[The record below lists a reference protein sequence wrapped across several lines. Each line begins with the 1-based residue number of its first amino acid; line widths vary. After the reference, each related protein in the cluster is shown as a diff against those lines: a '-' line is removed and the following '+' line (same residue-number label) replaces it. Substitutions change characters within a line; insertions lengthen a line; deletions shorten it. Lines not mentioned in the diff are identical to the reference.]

1 MAPLQNAPVTPAVP
15 NDWFRD
21 WFDSPYYHK
30 LYFQHNEPE
39 AAAFI
44 NRLLLLL
51 QPSPSSALLDVA
63 CGRGRHSRMLAA
75 RGYDTT
81 GIDLSPSSIAYAQ
94 QFENDHLHFYIH
106 DMREIL
112 SINCYDYAFN
122 FFTSFGYF
130 STRRENGNTIRMVS
144 AALRSKGTFVLDYL
158 NVHYVG
164 QHLVPNEVKI
174 IDGVTYTI
182 TRSCD
187 GKHFFKKIVITGNA
201 LPQPL
206 EYIERVAMYHPG
218 DFESLFRPNGLVIR
232 RQFGNYE
239 LDAFDRDRSPR
250 LILVAE
256 KE

>member
-1 MAPLQNAPVTPAVP
+1 MAPLQNAPAIPAVP

-21 WFDSPYYHK
+21 WFDSPYYHR
-30 LYFQHNEPE
+30 LYFRHNEAE

-44 NRLLLLL
+44 NRLLELLTPPPL
-51 QPSPSSALLDVA
+51 STLLDVA

-81 GIDLSPSSIAYAQ
+81 GIDLAPASIAFAK
-94 QFENDHLHFYIH
+94 QFENEHLHFYVH

-112 SINCYDYAFN
+112 AINCYDYAFN

-130 STRRENGNTIRMVS
+130 STRRENLNTIRMVS

-158 NVHYVG
+158 NVHYAE
-164 QHLVPNEVKI
+164 QHLVPDEVKVI
-174 IDGVTYTI
+174 EGVTYTI
-182 TRSCD
+182 TRYCD
-187 GKHFFKKIVITGNA
+187 GKHFFKKIVITGDT

-206 EYIERVAMYHPG
+206 EYIERVAMFHPA

-232 RQFGNYE
+232 HLFGNYKLE
-239 LDAFDRDRSPR
+239 PFDRDHSPR
-250 LILVAE
+250 LILVAV
-256 KE
+256 KQ